1 MARAFANRVLALC
14 LALVAGT
21 VGAMTVDEE
30 SVAVDLRDGLYTGTL
45 QLQLRVPE
53 MLARAVLTDFDN
65 MARFMPG
72 LRSSRVITREGNA
85 WHVAQEGRAD
95 FGPFALPFQ
104 SERRVEQM
112 ADGSLVATALSG
124 STRHMRSVLR
134 LHATGPTSVQ
144 LDYRIEMIPAVWIPG
159 SVGVA
164 FLRHE
169 LADQFTA
176 LSTEMERRQ
185 KATPH

>member
-1 MARAFANRVLALC
+1 MTRALASHIFALC
-14 LALVAGT
+14 LVLVAGT
-21 VGAMTVDEE
+21 AAAMTVDEE
-30 SVAVDLRDGLYTGTL
+30 SVAVDLRDGLYTGSL
-45 QLQLRVPE
+45 QLQLPVAE
-53 MLARAVLTDFDN
+53 KVARAVLTDFDN

-72 LRSSRVITREGNA
+72 LRSSRIVAREGNA

-104 SERRVEQM
+104 SERRVELM
-112 ADGSLVATALSG
+112 TDGSLVATALSG

-134 LHATGPTSVQ
+134 LRETGAGSVH

-185 KATPH
+185 KAPPR

>member
-1 MARAFANRVLALC
+1 VTLC
-14 LALVAGT
+14 LALFAGAADALT
-21 VGAMTVDEE
+21 VEEE

-45 QLQLRVPE
+45 QLQLPVAERV
-53 MLARAVLTDFDN
+53 ARAVLTDFDN

-72 LRSSRVITREGNA
+72 LRSSRIVARDGNA

-104 SERRVEQM
+104 SERRVELM
-112 ADGSLVATALSG
+112 ADGSLVATAISG

-134 LHATGPTSVQ
+134 LHATGPASVQ
-144 LDYRIEMIPAVWIPG
+144 LDYRIEMIPAMWIPG

-176 LSTEMERRQ
+176 LSAEMERRQ
-185 KATPH
+185 RQNPR